1 MNLSLRV
8 NAPRLGAASPAR
20 EPSLGRTLALLAL
33 VFAVALFYAFASV
46 KALHISYQVS
56 RELETQKKLREAG
69 RRLRVEL
76 NILKAPERLERQG
89 RRLGLAPPRPGQ
101 VRVLP

>member
-8 NAPRLGAASPAR
+8 NAPRLEAASPAR
-20 EPSLGRTLALLAL
+20 EPGLGRSLALLAL

-46 KALHISYQVS
+46 KALHISYQVT
-56 RELETQKKLREAG
+56 RELETQKRLREAG

-89 RRLGLAPPRPGQ
+89 RRLGLAPPRPDQ
-101 VRVLP
+101 QRVLP